1 MRKFVLLLL
10 IVLPL
15 VGCNNQKG
23 SQNEGEKSLPKDSL
37 VQKYENEY
45 FSIMCPQGW
54 TSEWEE
60 YQPETEEI
68 AHILNEKGIKGGAVE
83 LWSPDRRFGIK
94 LVKSVSAWL
103 NPYGSP
109 RQWLELSILGR
120 QTEGECIGMSEIT
133 DSIVIDGYDASEI
146 TFASIMEGYDTL
158 MVGQYAIVPK
168 PHELYYANIKYIKGD
183 EEAYMTLWKMLHT
196 LHLKVKE

>member
-1 MRKFVLLLL
+1 MRRIVLFLL

-15 VGCNNQKG
+15 VGCNNQKV

-68 AHILNEKGIKGGAVE
+68 ARVLNEKGIKGGAVE
-83 LWSPDRRFGIK
+83 LWSPDTRFGIR
-94 LVKSVSAWL
+94 LVKSVSAWP

-109 RQWLELSILGR
+109 RQWLELSIYAR
-120 QTEGECIGMSEIT
+120 QAEGDCIGWSEIT
-133 DSIVIDGYDASEI
+133 DSIRIDGYNASEV
-146 TFASIMEGYDTL
+146 TFASMLENDTL
-158 MVGQYAIVPK
+158 IVSQYAIVPK
-168 PHELYYANIKYIKGD
+168 PQELYYVNIKYIQGD
-183 EEAYMTLWKMLHT
+183 EAAHQTLWKMLHT
-196 LHLKVKE
+196 LHLKV